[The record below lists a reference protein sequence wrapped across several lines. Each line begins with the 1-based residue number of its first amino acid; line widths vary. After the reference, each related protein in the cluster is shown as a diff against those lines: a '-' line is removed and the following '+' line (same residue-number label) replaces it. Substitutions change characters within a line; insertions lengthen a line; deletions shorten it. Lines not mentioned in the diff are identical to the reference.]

1 MNGKLKIK
9 WLNNV
14 WHMNPSNFLKSAALS
29 WKKWKEA
36 LSDPDGGGG
45 ECSAVTCESRDMQSV
60 AVLTSSININPH
72 ISDIPVSGPQWPA
85 PSCCGP
91 SCCRPPSRPSPRCPA
106 RTPGQGPCWLY
117 PFFVNILAV
126 KISYGC
132 FVCTF
137 KKFPNWTLKWE
148 SVYFSKVNNRTVQEC
163 QLHPSLPDPG
173 DCNFIFVEQI
183 LNDLAARGRLREWGM
198 FGPVSTV
205 SRLGALSWL
214 FIALLCVV
222 PPGVI
227 MPYYAIMPMFT
238 AGCLYF
244 VHSHTIWP
252 FTFQYVL
259 LLVNHQKLATKSIY
273 TTIHLKR

>member
-1 MNGKLKIK
+1 
-9 WLNNV
+9 
-14 WHMNPSNFLKSAALS
+14 MNPSNFLKSAALS

-137 KKFPNWTLKWE
+137 KKFSNWTLKWE
-148 SVYFSKVNNRTVQEC
+148 SVYFTKVNNRTVQEC

-198 FGPVSTV
+198 FGPMPTV

>member
-1 MNGKLKIK
+1 
-9 WLNNV
+9 
-14 WHMNPSNFLKSAALS
+14 MNPSNFLKSAALS

-137 KKFPNWTLKWE
+137 KKFSNWTLKWE
-148 SVYFSKVNNRTVQEC
+148 SVYFTKVNNRTVQEC

-183 LNDLAARGRLREWGM
+183 LIDSEARGGVATERVRNVWASVHSVQAGSFVL
-198 FGPVSTV
+198 TV
-205 SRLGALSWL
+205 HCTALCC
-214 FIALLCVV
+214 A
-222 PPGVI
+222 PHPRGDN
-227 MPYYAIMPMFT
+227 AIMPMFT

-244 VHSHTIWP
+244 VQSHTVWP
-252 FTFQYVL
+252 FTFRYVCL
-259 LLVNHQKLATKSIY
+259 
-273 TTIHLKR
+273 